1 MEQAEEAARQVV
13 VTAAEMGVATA
24 AEMGGATAVAEVGV
38 ATAVAEV
45 GVVDVDVATRSRY
58 VHTSKGGWTKKI
70 RTRLGSSFSYI
81 TSHPRGNIK
90 LYI

>member
-1 MEQAEEAARQVV
+1 MYLEQAEEAARQVV

-24 AEMGGATAVAEVGV
+24 VAEVGV
-38 ATAVAEV
+38 VD
-45 GVVDVDVATRSRY
+45 VDVDVATRSRY

-81 TSHPRGNIK
+81 TSRRK
-90 LYI
+90 YQTVYI

>member
-1 MEQAEEAARQVV
+1 MYLYLEQAEEAARQVV
-13 VTAAEMGVATA
+13 AAA
-24 AEMGGATAVAEVGV
+24 AAMGV

-58 VHTSKGGWTKKI
+58 VHTSEGRWTKKI
-70 RTRLGSSFSYI
+70 RTRLGVRSH
-81 TSHPRGNIK
+81 TSHPGGNIK